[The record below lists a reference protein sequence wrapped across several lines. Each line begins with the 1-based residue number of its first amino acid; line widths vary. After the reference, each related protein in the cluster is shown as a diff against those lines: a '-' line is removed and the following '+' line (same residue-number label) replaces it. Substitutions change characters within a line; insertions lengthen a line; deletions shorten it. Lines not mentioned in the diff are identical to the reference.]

1 MDGAVIGAL
10 IGVGAL
16 IIAGALRNELLVG
29 RIQGLLEGLRTRV
42 TRIEAKEDYREMERK
57 DRDDNSF
64 KSP

>member
-1 MDGAVIGAL
+1 
-10 IGVGAL
+10 VGAL

>member
-16 IIAGALRNELLVG
+16 VIAGALRNELLVG

-42 TRIEAKEDYREMERK
+42 TRIEAKEDSREAARK
-57 DRDDNSF
+57 NGG
-64 KSP
+64 